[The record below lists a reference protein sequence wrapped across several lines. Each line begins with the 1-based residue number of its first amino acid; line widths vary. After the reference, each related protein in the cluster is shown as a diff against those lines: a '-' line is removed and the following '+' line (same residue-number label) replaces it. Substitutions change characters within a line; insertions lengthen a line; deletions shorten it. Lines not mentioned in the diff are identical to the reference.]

1 MAVRESPQPFP
12 IADFTEGLMVA
23 REPWISPKNAFRTMT
38 NARVFR
44 GRLEKRTGVSRFAE
58 TTGDSSDR
66 TFTTVSPGNNAS
78 THIFNNLIEG
88 TFPDFGERIIPES
101 ITLSAPLG
109 AAAAL
114 IYAEMDMNT
123 LEWRESTSQWTYSIV
138 DQGGST
144 VLGTVLFD
152 PTGGA
157 PYNFAMDWSV
167 HPSYDSPRVGQLTI
181 DYRVAAND
189 PVMGLHRFT
198 DTSGDFSI
206 ALDTNRVYSYNA
218 GNGYYAPQG
227 KSTSYAAYF
236 TGDNEDYWWVWD
248 FDDWPVFTNGVDAPV
263 RWDPTAATNS
273 SVIEM
278 ETDWN
283 GAGQELD
290 TCKFLVRFG
299 GRCIYFNTTESGTRY
314 PTRARW
320 TAAGSFTTWNSPND
334 WADAPVEL
342 GEAVSCEFI
351 GDRLFVAF
359 ENGWFELRLTGDVNA
374 PFEWVP
380 AISRFGAVSVNSL
393 IKDNERLLH
402 RSETSMQAID
412 PNGQYYMDVEI
423 PDLVLGYNPGET
435 QQCVAIRNEA
445 QRAFWWTAAKEL
457 DERPG
462 HILVA
467 TYTEDTEVSWSEY
480 TRAYNAFADF
490 ESNQTPTW
498 NSLGPLT
505 WNQLSGF
512 TWNNAQV
519 GRPGFVQTLAG
530 GDDGV
535 VYIFNANSID
545 NMYIEGPQNI
555 PMEVVSQE
563 LAPFPGQRAVMTW
576 IDVYAEAGSGAELS
590 LSFFADHQP
599 AAYKSITIDLTPTLS
614 STKVYRRVPIGR
626 SAQYHR
632 IKITNNDNVTVKID
646 ALVPFFRPAGR
657 VVEFS

>member
-1 MAVRESPQPFP
+1 MAVRQSPQPFP
-12 IADFTEGLMVA
+12 IADFTEGLMIA
-23 REPWISPKNAFRTMT
+23 REPWISPKNAFRSMT

-44 GRLEKRTGVSRFAE
+44 GRLEKRTGVTRFAE
-58 TTGDSSDR
+58 TTEDATDNVYV
-66 TFTTVSPGNNAS
+66 TTQGPETVFL
-78 THIFNNLIEG
+78 FNNIFEAG
-88 TFPDFGERIIPES
+88 FPDWANRIVAES
-101 ITLSAPLG
+101 VICSVPLG

-114 IYAEMDMNT
+114 IYSEMDMSSLRWGTNGGSDAWVYDVVAQGTSTIIGTAVYVPGTNAAWNFGIDWT
-123 LEWRESTSQWTYSIV
+123 LHPDYDSGTSQM
-138 DQGGST
+138 T
-144 VLGTVLFD
+144 V
-152 PTGGA
+152 
-157 PYNFAMDWSV
+157 N
-167 HPSYDSPRVGQLTI
+167 
-181 DYRVAAND
+181 YRVSPED
-189 PVMGLHRFT
+189 PIMGLHRFT
-198 DTSGDFSI
+198 DTSGDFSL
-206 ALDTNRVYSYNA
+206 ALDTNRIYSYNA
-218 GNGYYAPQG
+218 SNGYYAPQG

-236 TGDNEDYWWVWD
+236 TGDNEDYWWAWD
-248 FDDWPVFTNGVDAPV
+248 FDDWPVFTNGVDRPV
-263 RWDPTAATNS
+263 RWDPTAATNA

-299 GRCIYFNTTESGTRY
+299 GRIIYFNTTESGTRH

-351 GDRLFVAF
+351 GERLFVAF
-359 ENGWFELRLTGDVNA
+359 QNGWFELRLTGDSNM

-393 IKDNERLLH
+393 IRDNERILS

-435 QQCVAIRNEA
+435 QQCAAIRNEA
-445 QRAFWWTAAKEL
+445 QRAFWWTAAKNL

-462 HILVA
+462 HILVG

-490 ESNQTPTW
+490 ESDQTPTW

-512 TWNNAQV
+512 TWNDAQV

-530 GDDGV
+530 ADDGV
-535 VYIFNANSID
+535 IYIFNASSTD
-545 NMYIEGPQNI
+545 RMYNDGDTNIE
-555 PMEVVSQE
+555 MTVETQE
-563 LAPFPGQRAVMTW
+563 LSPFPGQRAVLTW
-576 IDVYAEAGSGAELS
+576 IDVYAEAGSNATLTLE
-590 LSFFADHQP
+590 FFADHQS
-599 AAYKSITIDLTPTLS
+599 AAYKSVDIDLTPTLS
-614 STKVYRRVPIGR
+614 ATKVYRRVAIGR
-626 SAQYHR
+626 MAQYHR
-632 IKITNNDNVTVKID
+632 FRITNNDDVTVKID
-646 ALVPFFRPAGR
+646 ALVPYFRPAGR